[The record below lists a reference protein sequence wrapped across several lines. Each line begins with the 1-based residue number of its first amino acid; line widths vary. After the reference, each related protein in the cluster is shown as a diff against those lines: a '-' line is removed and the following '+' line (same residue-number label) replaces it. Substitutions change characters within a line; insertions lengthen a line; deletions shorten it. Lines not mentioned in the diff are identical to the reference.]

1 LKIKKLPGS
10 KPKDVLP
17 KKGNELKT
25 SKDRKKKN
33 RDNPSSE
40 RLRTSSTEPMS
51 CTLKS
56 KNLKS
61 KQSKC
66 ARLYKR
72 SMMRFLKCK
81 PQLTT
86 LPAPVQELII
96 GAKSLDSEIDTKNLG
111 KLREENLMK
120 ETSLREPPRDSLKPA
135 RDL

>member
-1 LKIKKLPGS
+1 
-10 KPKDVLP
+10 
-17 KKGNELKT
+17 
-25 SKDRKKKN
+25 
-33 RDNPSSE
+33 
-40 RLRTSSTEPMS
+40 
-51 CTLKS
+51 
-56 KNLKS
+56 
-61 KQSKC
+61 
-66 ARLYKR
+66 
-72 SMMRFLKCK
+72 MRFAKYK